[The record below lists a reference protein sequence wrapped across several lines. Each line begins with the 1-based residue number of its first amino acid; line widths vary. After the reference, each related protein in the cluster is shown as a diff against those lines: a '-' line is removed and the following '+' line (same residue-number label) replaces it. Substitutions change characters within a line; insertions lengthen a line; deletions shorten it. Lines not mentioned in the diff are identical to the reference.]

1 MVPGVPVVTA
11 RADVSVLVPLPEEL
25 WFNTPSGDVTIT
37 VTSVRVGPRITT
49 WAGPVVSRGRRSAVE
64 ESSVTAEPGYR
75 PAGCSDAA
83 WLYASRLRSLVVT
96 HTDRIVANVAALSPH
111 G

>member
-1 MVPGVPVVTA
+1 MSAV
-11 RADVSVLVPLPEEL
+11 RADVSVLVPLPEGL
-25 WFNTPSGDVTIT
+25 WFDTPAGDVTIT
-37 VTSVRVGPRITT
+37 VTSVRVTPRITV
-49 WAGPVVSRGRRSAVE
+49 WAGPVIRAARLRSLVAE

-96 HTDRIVANVAALSPH
+96 HTDRIVANVAALPPH

>member
-1 MVPGVPVVTA
+1 MTA
-11 RADVSVLVPLPEEL
+11 VRADVSVLVPLPEEL
-25 WFNTPSGDVTIT
+25 WFDTPSGDVTIT
-37 VTSVRVGPRITT
+37 VTSVRVTPRLTV
-49 WAGPVVSRGRRSAVE
+49 WAGPVVSRTRRRVVVE

-96 HTDRIVANVAALSPH
+96 HTDRIVANVAALPPH